1 MKNMEYEVKRLSALA
16 YGAVVEL
23 RKFKTQMEEQFEQ
36 ISPEYYEELERT
48 NPQRVAIDDARIPFD
63 QISDILDEIDK
74 NNLYSDKNKRDWTQ
88 TCGDEEYFVL
98 RSQIINGMND
108 DIEEAQIYKFDDKL
122 KAIQFCMDESKKEVE
137 NCYKASHDYTTR
149 NDGDSFF
156 VYDSD
161 TSTETVFVITV
172 GG

>member
-36 ISPEYYEELERT
+36 ISPEYYEDLERT
-48 NPQRVAIDDARIPFD
+48 NPHRVAIDDARIPFD
-63 QISDILDEIDK
+63 QISEILDEVDK
-74 NNLYSDKNKRDWTQ
+74 HNLYSDKNKRDWTQ
-88 TCGDEEYFVL
+88 TFGDEEYFVL
-98 RSQIINGMND
+98 RSQIIKGIND
-108 DIEEAQIYKFDDKL
+108 DLEEAQIYKFDDKL
-122 KAIQFCMDESKKEVE
+122 KAIKFCMDESKKEVE